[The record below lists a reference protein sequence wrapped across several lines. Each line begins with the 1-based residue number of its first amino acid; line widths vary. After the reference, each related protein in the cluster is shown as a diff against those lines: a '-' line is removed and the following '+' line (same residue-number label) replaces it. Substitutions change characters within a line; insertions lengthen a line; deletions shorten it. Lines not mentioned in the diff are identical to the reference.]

1 VLTRALGDGRKMIPF
16 DERHDFPNFHAA
28 RWHITPTRINHLPHP
43 VRKPSV
49 VRLGR
54 TDALQHSTDDGNVK
68 IPRER
73 IVSRKDLRCDEA
85 CHELIVIE
93 DCDGK

>member
-1 VLTRALGDGRKMIPF
+1 MLIRALGDGRKMIPF
-16 DERHDFPNFHAA
+16 DERHDFPDFHAA
-28 RWHITPTRINHLPHP
+28 RRHIMPTRLNHLPHP

-49 VRLGR
+49 AGSRR
-54 TDALQHSTDDGNVK
+54 TIALRHSLDDGNVK
-68 IPRER
+68 VPRER

-85 CHELIVIE
+85 CGKLIVIE